1 MDERTPNPEKPW
13 IENYA
18 ILLRAASP
26 LSIDEKPKL
35 IGAIGMIRFEAG
47 HGAEVG
53 YGLHAAYH
61 GKGFATEAMKLFLEL
76 YWSKESMCIPQP
88 LLSSKFPNGI

>member
-1 MDERTPNPEKPW
+1 MEERTPNPEKPW

-18 ILLRAASP
+18 ILLRPTSP
-26 LSIDEKPKL
+26 SLVDDKPKL

-53 YGLHAAYH
+53 YGLHPGYQK
-61 GKGFATEAMKLFLEL
+61 KGYATEAMKLFLGL
-76 YWSKESMCIPQP
+76 YWSKESMQT
-88 LLSSKFPNGI
+88 

>member
-18 ILLRAASP
+18 ILLRPSSLTP
-26 LSIDEKPKL
+26 VDEKPKL

-61 GKGFATEAMKLFLEL
+61 SKGFATEAMKLFLGL
-76 YWSKESMCIPQP
+76 YWSKESM
-88 LLSSKFPNGI
+88 